1 MVFVW
6 FILAAAVTVFAAIKL
21 SRYADVISAKS
32 AMGGLL
38 VGTLLL
44 AGATSLPEVTTSL
57 SAVFIGN
64 SDIAIGNMLGSN
76 LFNLFIIAAFDLYYR
91 RKKLFLWASND
102 HIYTAGLGLLLTL
115 LTLLALLLKVDYT
128 ILGIG
133 IDAFIIALLYGV
145 GMFVIGRLPKS
156 GINPET
162 EVPKEDAGSETA
174 AASSLTVKQAGVRF
188 TLAAIII
195 MGAGSVLSIMGD
207 EIAVV
212 TGLGSSFVGSF
223 LIAATTSLP
232 EAVAVFVALQLRNV
246 NLALGSILGSNI
258 FNMLIIA
265 GSDIFYRGG
274 SILADVSDSHIV
286 TSIAVSIL
294 SVVIILSIKQ
304 KTAASTI
311 AYIWPSLL
319 IVLGYF
325 VSSYLIFVG

>member
-1 MVFVW
+1 MVFIW

-21 SRYADVISAKS
+21 SRYADVISSKS

-44 AGATSLPEVTTSL
+44 AGATSLPEVTTSI
-57 SAVFIGN
+57 SAVLIGN
-64 SDIAIGNMLGSN
+64 PDIAIGNMLGSN
-76 LFNLFIIAAFDLYYR
+76 LFNLFIIAGFDLYYR
-91 RKKLFLWASND
+91 QKKLFQWASND

-115 LTLLALLLKVDYT
+115 LTLVALYIKVDYT

-133 IDAFIIALLYGV
+133 IDAFIIAILYGV

-156 GINPET
+156 DSTLELETPKDDGI
-162 EVPKEDAGSETA
+162 DETA
-174 AASSLTVKQAGVRF
+174 ATSSLTVKQAGIRF
-188 TLAAIII
+188 TFAALII
-195 MGAGSVLSIMGD
+195 MAAGTVLSVMGD
-207 EIAVV
+207 QIAVV

-265 GSDIFYRGG
+265 GSDIVYRNG
-274 SILADVSDSHIV
+274 SILADVSDSHII

-294 SVVIILSIKQ
+294 SFILILSIKQ
-304 KTAASTI
+304 KPAKSTFR
-311 AYIWPSLL
+311 YIWPSLI
-319 IVLGYF
+319 IVAGYF